1 MAKGNERDPR
11 KEAFWRKELRTQGA
25 SGQSARVYCR
35 QRGLMESAFYFWRRE
50 IERRDRET
58 RDRRTSAFV
67 PMVVEPTPE
76 TPIEVTLCRGHVM
89 RVRAGFDADTLRQ
102 LLALLEEPSC

>member
-1 MAKGNERDPR
+1 MAKGIERDPR
-11 KEAFWRKELRTQGA
+11 KEAFWRRVLRAHGT
-25 SGQSARVYCR
+25 SGRSVREYCQ
-35 QRGLMESAFYFWRRE
+35 QRGLTESAFHFWRRE

-67 PMVVEPTPE
+67 PVLVEPTPE
-76 TPIEVTLCRGHVM
+76 TPIEVTLVSGCVV
-89 RVRAGFDADTLRQ
+89 RVRAGFRADTLRQ